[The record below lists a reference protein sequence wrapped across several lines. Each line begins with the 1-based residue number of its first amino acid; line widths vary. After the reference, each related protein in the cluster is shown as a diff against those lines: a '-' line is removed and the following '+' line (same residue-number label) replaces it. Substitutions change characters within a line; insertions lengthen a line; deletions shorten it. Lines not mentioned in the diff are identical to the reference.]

1 MMEAEE
7 GDQRSDTATYRS
19 ISADRRRNLIH
30 NRSPLVD
37 KPDCPTPPKGGLEQH
52 MSSNTLSILQ
62 LQNTQYLHSLNP
74 ETLLPIEL
82 AAHLLNKSA
91 STLRTDITRR
101 PQSLPIFVR
110 FGRRVFFLKRDID
123 SFIAASRCTQ
133 PQPFAASASP
143 SPSSRSRKRGRPTK
157 AEHLARLAAEAKI
170 EVRHA

>member
-30 NRSPLVD
+30 NRSPIVD
-37 KPDCPTPPKGGLEQH
+37 EPDCPTPPPGGLEQY
-52 MSSNTLSILQ
+52 MSNNTLSILQ

-110 FGRRVFFLKRDID
+110 FGRRVFFIKKDID
-123 SFIAASRCTQ
+123 SFIAASRCVAPLLVSVST
-133 PQPFAASASP
+133 SIVKK
-143 SPSSRSRKRGRPTK
+143 KRGRPTK
-157 AEHLARLAAEAKI
+157 AEQRK